1 MKGYL
6 HIGHAKAM
14 NLSFGY
20 AKKMGGLCY
29 LRFDDTN
36 PEKES
41 QEYIDSI
48 IEVRIQHRN
57 WDREKQKKRDFVLIG
72 KWLSVVQFH
81 MM

>member
-1 MKGYL
+1 MLTWASQGYL

-20 AKKMGGLCY
+20 AKKMGGKCY

-41 QEYIDSI
+41 VEYINSI
-48 IEVRIQHRN
+48 IDVRSHFLI
-57 WDREKQKKRDFVLIG
+57 DILTTVLTF
-72 KWLSVVQFH
+72 L
-81 MM
+81 

>member
-1 MKGYL
+1 L

-14 NLSFGY
+14 NLNFGY
-20 AKKMGGLCY
+20 AKKMGGVCY

-48 IEVRIQHRN
+48 IDVHKTHKYYTTII
-57 WDREKQKKRDFVLIG
+57 F
-72 KWLSVVQFH
+72 
-81 MM
+81 

>member
-1 MKGYL
+1 VKGYL

-48 IEVRIQHRN
+48 IEVGILHRN
-57 WDREKQKKRDFVLIG
+57 
-72 KWLSVVQFH
+72 
-81 MM
+81 